1 MIISTKG
8 RYGLRA
14 MFELAKAW
22 GQGPLSL
29 RQISEAQGLPGPY
42 LEQIFPALKKAGLV
56 NARRG
61 AGGGYALALPPEQ
74 ISVGH
79 VLVALEGELT
89 PAECA
94 GSDTTCENAGCCS
107 AYAIWQRIYDGI
119 NDVIH
124 GITLAD
130 MVEDDQRMSTPIQT
144 EKGVENGHL
153 SGPCRDDIYRKS
165 GI

>member
-1 MIISTKG
+1 MIISTRG

-22 GQGPLSL
+22 GRGPVSL

-56 NARRG
+56 TARRG
-61 AGGGYALALPPEQ
+61 AGGGYELTLPPER

-94 GSDTTCENAGCCS
+94 GSDTTCQNAGS
-107 AYAIWQRIYDGI
+107 VPRRHMATHYDGI
-119 NDVIH
+119 NGVIH
-124 GITLAD
+124 SISLAD
-130 MVEDDQRMSTPIQT
+130 MVEDERRFGSR
-144 EKGVENGHL
+144 KANGKR
-153 SGPCRDDIYRKS
+153 C
-165 GI
+165 

>member
-29 RQISEAQGLPGPY
+29 RQIAAAQGLPEPY

-56 NARRG
+56 DARRG
-61 AGGGYALALPPEQ
+61 AGGGYGLALPPKE
-74 ISVGH
+74 ISVGR

-94 GSDTTCENAGCCS
+94 GGDRTCENADCCT
-107 AYAIWQRIYDGI
+107 AHAIWQRIYDGI
-119 NDVIH
+119 NGVIQ
-124 GITLAD
+124 GISLAD
-130 MVEDDQRMSTPIQT
+130 MLEDDRRMGASMQN
-144 EKGVENGHL
+144 EKR
-153 SGPCRDDIYRKS
+153 C
-165 GI
+165 

>member
-1 MIISTKG
+1 LIISTKG

-22 GQGPLSL
+22 GRGPVSL

-56 NARRG
+56 TARRG
-61 AGGGYALALPPEQ
+61 AGGGYELTLPPDK
-74 ISVGH
+74 ISVGS

-94 GSDTTCENAGCCS
+94 GSGAACENAGSCS
-107 AYAIWQRIYDGI
+107 AYAIWRRIYDGI
-119 NDVIH
+119 NSVIH
-124 GITLAD
+124 GISLAD
-130 MVEDDQRMSTPIQT
+130 MVEDDRRFGS
-144 EKGVENGHL
+144 
-153 SGPCRDDIYRKS
+153 RKAD
-165 GI
+165 GKRC

>member
-1 MIISTKG
+1 MIISTRG

-22 GQGPLSL
+22 GRGPVSL

-42 LEQIFPALKKAGLV
+42 LEQIFPAEKSGAGDRA
-56 NARRG
+56 ARRG
-61 AGGGYALALPPEQ
+61 GGYELTLPPER

-94 GSDTTCENAGCCS
+94 GSSAACEERRQLQRARHMAAHLRRHQRRDPRHLAGRYGGRR
-107 AYAIWQRIYDGI
+107 AGA
-119 NDVIH
+119 
-124 GITLAD
+124 
-130 MVEDDQRMSTPIQT
+130 
-144 EKGVENGHL
+144 
-153 SGPCRDDIYRKS
+153 
-165 GI
+165 

>member
-1 MIISTKG
+1 MALIISTKG

-29 RQISEAQGLPGPY
+29 KQISAAQGLPEPY

-56 NARRG
+56 EARRG
-61 AGGGYALALPPEQ
+61 VGGGYELARLPEK
-74 ISVGH
+74 ISVGS

-94 GSDTTCENAGCCS
+94 GGDMACENADCCTTH
-107 AYAIWQRIYDGI
+107 AIWQRIYDGI
-119 NDVIH
+119 NGVIH
-124 GITLAD
+124 GISLAD
-130 MVEDDQRMSTPIQT
+130 MVEDDRRMGASKQT
-144 EKGVENGHL
+144 EKR
-153 SGPCRDDIYRKS
+153 C
-165 GI
+165 

>member
-1 MIISTKG
+1 LIISTKG

-22 GQGPLSL
+22 GQGHLSL

-56 NARRG
+56 TARRG
-61 AGGGYALALPPEQ
+61 AGGGYELALPPEQ
-74 ISVGH
+74 VSVGR

-94 GSDTTCENAGCCS
+94 GSDTTCENAGSCTTH
-107 AYAIWQRIYDGI
+107 AIWQRIYDGI
-119 NDVIH
+119 NGVIH
-124 GITLAD
+124 SISLAD
-130 MVEDDQRMSTPIQT
+130 MVEDDRRMSAPKQT
-144 EKGVENGHL
+144 EKR
-153 SGPCRDDIYRKS
+153 C
-165 GI
+165 

>member
-22 GQGPLSL
+22 GRGPVSL

-56 NARRG
+56 TAQRG
-61 AGGGYALALPPEQ
+61 AGGGYELTLPPER
-74 ISVGH
+74 ISVGC
-79 VLVALEGELT
+79 VLIALEGELT

-94 GSDTTCENAGCCS
+94 SDAVCENAGSCS
-107 AYAIWQRIYDGI
+107 AHAIWRRIYDGI
-119 NDVIH
+119 NGVIH
-124 GITLAD
+124 GFTLAD
-130 MVEDDQRMSTPIQT
+130 MVEDDRRLSSR
-144 EKGVENGHL
+144 EANGKR
-153 SGPCRDDIYRKS
+153 C
-165 GI
+165 